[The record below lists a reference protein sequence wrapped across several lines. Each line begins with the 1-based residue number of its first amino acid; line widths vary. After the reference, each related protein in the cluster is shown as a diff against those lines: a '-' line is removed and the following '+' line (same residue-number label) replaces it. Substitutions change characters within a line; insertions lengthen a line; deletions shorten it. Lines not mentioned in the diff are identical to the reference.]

1 MDAGYDNDTSNGI
14 DDDNDDDDNDDDDGD
29 DDDED
34 KNDDDHDDDHVH
46 GGAEQ
51 NTKKE
56 ICGNWTYVTETN
68 WDSHRHSCK
77 WSRRKCKR
85 SRRRRWTRL
94 RFWLLAGCGLNH
106 QRSLKYNY

>member
-56 ICGNWTYVTETN
+56 ICGN
-68 WDSHRHSCK
+68 
-77 WSRRKCKR
+77 
-85 SRRRRWTRL
+85 
-94 RFWLLAGCGLNH
+94 
-106 QRSLKYNY
+106 

>member
-14 DDDNDDDDNDDDDGD
+14 DDDNDDDDNDDDGD

-51 NTKKE
+51 NTKKRNLRKLNL
-56 ICGNWTYVTETN
+56 CH
-68 WDSHRHSCK
+68 WDQ
-77 WSRRKCKR
+77 
-85 SRRRRWTRL
+85 L
-94 RFWLLAGCGLNH
+94 RFSQAQL
-106 QRSLKYNY
+106 QVESPQV